1 MNVFFLIMA
10 SSTSN
15 PKASQNNPKR
25 PRQNDSDTSE
35 NEYSQPTTSQPSSRF
50 LVISSKEEDRQMSN
64 ISPFVI
70 EKVLHGMVG
79 VPKSIKKL
87 RSGDLLV
94 KYEKK
99 KQIDTLLRFE
109 KFHDLKVK
117 VSLHASLNTCKGVV
131 RCPDLKGVS
140 EQEILEEMRE
150 QGVINVRRIKIRRDG
165 SLKDTNTFVFTFSTS
180 ILPKQLKVAFLRV
193 SVDPYIPNPLR
204 CYQCQVFGHHEN
216 KCKREEICANC
227 GQPKHSAN
235 ETDCKR
241 PPKCINCKED
251 HPANSRECQAWHTEK
266 EILKIKYT
274 RNISFPEARKIV
286 DSYTAAPGKSYASI
300 TKTAGVTVSCVDA
313 ATQTDP
319 VLITGAPQSSS
330 YNAASTEA
338 SADSQRDTSETLSQK
353 EKRKAE
359 KADRKLKQNIRD
371 LLAKPKTTNSA
382 RSPDPKKRGKEKPV
396 TDRQPKGSNDPIRQH
411 NRFSSLEVMMEA
423 EESPSCIPKGTLN
436 RIPTS

>member
-1 MNVFFLIMA
+1 MA

-94 KYEKK
+94 EYEKK
-99 KQIDTLLRFE
+99 KQIDTLLRLE

-165 SLKDTNTFVFTFSTS
+165 SLKDTNTFVFTFNTS

-227 GQPKHSAN
+227 GQPKHSAD

>member
-94 KYEKK
+94 EYEKK
-99 KQIDTLLRFE
+99 KQIDTLLRLE

-165 SLKDTNTFVFTFSTS
+165 SLKDTNTFVFTFNTS

-227 GQPKHSAN
+227 GQPKHSAD

>member
-1 MNVFFLIMA
+1 
-10 SSTSN
+10 
-15 PKASQNNPKR
+15 
-25 PRQNDSDTSE
+25 
-35 NEYSQPTTSQPSSRF
+35 
-50 LVISSKEEDRQMSN
+50 MSN

-79 VPKSIKKL
+79 VPKSNKKL

-94 KYEKK
+94 EYEKK
-99 KQIDTLLRFE
+99 KQIDTLLRLE

-165 SLKDTNTFVFTFSTS
+165 SLKDTNTFVFTFNTS

-193 SVDPYIPNPLR
+193 SVDPYIPNPLL

-227 GQPKHSAN
+227 GQPKHSAD

-241 PPKCINCKED
+241 PPKCIYCKED

>member
-94 KYEKK
+94 EYEKK
-99 KQIDTLLRFE
+99 KQIDTLLRLE

-165 SLKDTNTFVFTFSTS
+165 SLKDTNTFVFTFNTS

-193 SVDPYIPNPLR
+193 SIDPYIPNPLR

-227 GQPKHSAN
+227 GQPKHSAD